1 MELLQLLKFNYIK
14 FIQFHKHYMN

>member
-1 MELLQLLKFNYIK
+1 MELQQLLKFNYIK